1 LRRAIE
7 YLTSLLAYLAAAA
20 LILMMLHV
28 TADVVGKYVFNSPL
42 PGTAEIVAG
51 YYMIAAVFLPL
62 AYVEAH
68 DQPIVADVLF
78 NLLGRRWQQAV
89 LVVAYLASFAF
100 YALLARY
107 SWDVAMRAY
116 QSGEFVIAYGEII
129 VWPSKFL
136 LPIGLA
142 CACLALALKLV
153 DHLRSGRSSTVS
165 AAAAGE
171 HEWTA

>member
-1 LRRAIE
+1 MIDH
-7 YLTSLLAYLAAAA
+7 LTSLLAWLAAAA

-42 PGTAEIVAG
+42 AGTAEIVAG
-51 YYMIAAVFLPL
+51 YYMIATVFLPL

-78 NLLGRRWQQAV
+78 NLLGRRFQHAM
-89 LVVAYLASFAF
+89 LAVAYLASFTF

-107 SWDVAMRAY
+107 SWDVAMGAY
-116 QSGEFVIAYGEII
+116 RSGEFVVAYGEII

-136 LPIGLA
+136 LPVGLA
-142 CACLALALKLV
+142 CACLALVLKLV
-153 DHLRSGRSSTVS
+153 DLLRRGAVPVDP
-165 AAAAGE
+165 AAATGE
-171 HEWTA
+171 REWTA